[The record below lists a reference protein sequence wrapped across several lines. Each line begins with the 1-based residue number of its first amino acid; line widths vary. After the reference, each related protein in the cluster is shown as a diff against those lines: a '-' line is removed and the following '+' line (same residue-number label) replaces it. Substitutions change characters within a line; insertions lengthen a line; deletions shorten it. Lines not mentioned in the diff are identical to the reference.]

1 MPEALASP
9 RKASEYR
16 ARRRFILDAVRGLL
30 AERGVEETSM
40 DAIAAA
46 AGYTRRT
53 LYAYFKSRD
62 EILLLA
68 LCDDLAARWALQKEA
83 ISGVSTGLDKIRT
96 WARVAYAYACDNP
109 QALELQVYWDFR
121 GIDRKRIGDDVFA
134 EFESIN
140 NELAEGLR
148 GIFRLGTRDGSLR
161 SDLNVDLTISQ
172 FIYSLRAVFNRA
184 LAVTYSFTTTEPDE
198 YVDHFLALFCRSIRN
213 SEGVA
218 I

>member
-1 MPEALASP
+1 MS
-9 RKASEYR
+9 RK
-16 ARRRFILDAVRGLL
+16 L
-30 AERGVEETSM
+30 AERQARQRFVVQAARQLCSAHGIENTRME
-40 DAIAAA
+40 DIAAA
-46 AGYTRRT
+46 VEYTRRT

-68 LCDDLAARWALQKEA
+68 LCDDLTARWALQKEA
-83 ISGVSTGLDKIRT
+83 ISGANTGLDKIRS

-109 QALELQVYWDFR
+109 RALELQVYWDFR

-148 GIFRLGTRDGSLR
+148 GIFRMGIRDGSLR
-161 SDLNVDLTISQ
+161 PDLNIDLTISQ

-198 YVDHFLALFCRSIRN
+198 YVDHFLELFCRSIRHD
-213 SEGVA
+213 GGA
-218 I
+218 TT